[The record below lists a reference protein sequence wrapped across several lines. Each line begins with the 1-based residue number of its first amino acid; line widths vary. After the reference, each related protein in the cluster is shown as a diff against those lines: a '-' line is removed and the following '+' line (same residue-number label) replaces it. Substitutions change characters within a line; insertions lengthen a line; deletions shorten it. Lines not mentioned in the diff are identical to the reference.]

1 MSKRIKVFAFLTVFF
16 AGIYTSASA
25 QNKYELTVRD
35 AVELAYKNVIEL
47 KNANVDYKLQKELN
61 REIVGR
67 ALPQISASLGTQYY
81 IQVPQVLFPQSSQGV
96 YDVLVNEKLLP
107 QGTKAPP
114 PTVVPFSFQQPW
126 NMSTGATVQQL
137 LFQPDVFVGLQA
149 RQASLE
155 LSSAVIEQTKEKIK
169 DSAYRRYY
177 AILIAQKQLYF
188 LNQGVNRLEKLYH
201 DDSVMYVNGFAE
213 RLDLDKVQ
221 VQLTNLR
228 TTQSIVENAITLA
241 YAAMKFSIG
250 LSQKDTIVLK
260 EDLTAE
266 TIKENVLDDN
276 FKYEDRAEIRTLDF
290 TKRLQEL
297 NVKRYKLGGLPT
309 VALAGSYNIQG
320 LGQKFFTNKDTRWLK
335 SSFVGLNMNLPLF
348 DGGQRKS
355 RVEQARL
362 NVEKVENSIDNV
374 KQVIDL
380 QQTVAKASLKNTL
393 LNLDAQE
400 RNMRLA
406 ETVYNTT
413 KKKFEQGL
421 GSSFEV
427 LQADNDWQTA
437 QANYFS
443 ALYNAIVAKVSFQSS
458 LGKLP

>member
-1 MSKRIKVFAFLTVFF
+1 MSKQINVLSFLILFF
-16 AGIYTSASA
+16 SSICVNAKA
-25 QNKYELTVRD
+25 QNRYELTVRD

-47 KNANVDYKLQKELN
+47 KNANTDYRIQEATN

-67 ALPQISASLGTQYY
+67 ALPQVSASAG
-81 IQVPQVLFPQSSQGV
+81 IQNYLQLPQVLFPQSAQPI
-96 YDVLVNEKLLP
+96 YDVLVNEGLLA

-114 PTVVPFSFQQPW
+114 PALSAFSFQQPW
-126 NMSTGATVQQL
+126 NMQLGATVQQL

-149 RQASLE
+149 RQTSLD
-155 LSSAVIEQTKEKIK
+155 LAKATIEQTKEKIK

-188 LNQGVNRLEKLYH
+188 LNEGIKRLEKLYH

-228 TTQSIVENAITLA
+228 TTTSVVENSVTLA
-241 YAAMKFSIG
+241 YAAMKFALG
-250 LSQKDTIVLK
+250 LSQKDTVVLK
-260 EDLTAE
+260 EDLTTE
-266 TIKENVLDDN
+266 VIKENILDDN

-290 TKRLQEL
+290 AKRLQEL
-297 NVKRYKLGGLPT
+297 NVKRHRLGGIPT
-309 VALAGSYNIQG
+309 LALAGNYSITSMGKYFPTSNKNTWFRSSY
-320 LGQKFFTNKDTRWLK
+320 
-335 SSFVGLNMNLPLF
+335 VGVNASVPIF
-348 DGGQRKS
+348 DGGQRKA
-355 RVEQARL
+355 RVLQAQL
-362 NVEKVENSIDNV
+362 NVEKVENNIESV

-380 QQTVAKASLKNTL
+380 QQTVAKAILTNTL
-393 LNLDAQE
+393 LTLDAQE
-400 RNMRLA
+400 RNMALA
-406 ETVYNTT
+406 ESVYNTT

-427 LQADNDWQTA
+427 LLADSEWQTA
-437 QANYFS
+437 QANYFT
-443 ALYNAIVAKVSFQSS
+443 ALYNAIIAKTSFQSS